1 MSSCVKSAS
10 QMILYNWPEVELNR
24 VPFPDGQT
32 AGIAV
37 DVVELVVEEA
47 DATSVVVVGRRLKTN
62 D

>member
-1 MSSCVKSAS
+1 
-10 QMILYNWPEVELNR
+10 MILYNWPEVELNR

-37 DVVELVVEEA
+37 DAVELVVDET

>member
-10 QMILYNWPEVELNR
+10 QMIWYNWPEAELNR

-32 AGIAV
+32 GGIAV
-37 DVVELVVEEA
+37 DAVELVVEEA